1 VQDGPSDG
9 GAVVVN
15 WHPLELAGWGD
26 AIASGDTSQL
36 LWNPL
41 AIADAGEGECADGYC
56 TSAHTRR
63 RSVYEGGG
71 EGSRDV
77 YDYSGKQW
85 DQYTCNSGD
94 QESETPESC
103 GGQSMNSWRQHEAG
117 TVNAEPGV
125 QVYEDPDAQGVAAR
139 PGLRGWA
146 QPAAGPL
153 SDPGCVRRDVRG
165 DRRRRAGGERSAR
178 HTRHEQRRAGQR
190 LDGLLSRAGD

>member
-1 VQDGPSDG
+1 VCATSGSGVAAHGDATDPSASTATPCTAAPGQNAGGLLTSSNIYFGADDNLDFGEHDGASGKHGTSEVQDGPSDG
-9 GAVVVN
+9 GAIVVN

-71 EGSRDV
+71 TGSRDV

-85 DQYTCNSGD
+85 DPYTCKSGD
-94 QESETPESC
+94 RS
-103 GGQSMNSWRQHEAG
+103 
-117 TVNAEPGV
+117 
-125 QVYEDPDAQGVAAR
+125 
-139 PGLRGWA
+139 
-146 QPAAGPL
+146 
-153 SDPGCVRRDVRG
+153 
-165 DRRRRAGGERSAR
+165 RRRR
-178 HTRHEQRRAGQR
+178 
-190 LDGLLSRAGD
+190 SRAAASR